1 MTPGV
6 QIVVG
11 ALGGILVGV
20 VAHAVGVGEGTL
32 RVIGFPGKLY
42 INALMLFVCPYIC
55 CTMFLSQK
63 PDPSNANK
71 GMAKTAITFYG
82 ITTVTAATEAVFW
95 SQIWAPDINTVN
107 GVCALGY
114 ECEGSMNM
122 TELVVTDCKPACAA
136 GEMESSGTT
145 RTAAKL
151 DVIVARDTTRAP

>member
-63 PDPSNANK
+63 PDPSNATK
-71 GMAKTAITFYG
+71 EWRRPRSRFTGLR
-82 ITTVTAATEAVFW
+82 
-95 SQIWAPDINTVN
+95 Q
-107 GVCALGY
+107 
-114 ECEGSMNM
+114 
-122 TELVVTDCKPACAA
+122 
-136 GEMESSGTT
+136 
-145 RTAAKL
+145 
-151 DVIVARDTTRAP
+151 